1 MGKLFYRC
9 GYSNP
14 NGDTKTRLHQ
24 SRDGTAFNELA
35 DALYGHGYRYGTF
48 IHNYANHCLPAQE
61 FAFLNGGDI
70 VACTTRPPMDDFYD
84 EIQEA
89 GKKDW
94 RIIRRSND
102 DLEKAIFQELRVYFT
117 HVSRNSTILSPLAQK
132 LLSPQFA
139 DHASITYHTRGKA
152 TIGRLE
158 TSRAGRPVSL
168 KAPNDF
174 NSMGFFLHLPRIG
187 VYPCGMVV
195 SFSMGGY
202 ENLLWNRIVR
212 LKYDKWLKQ
221 PTFACALLNLRAEPT
236 EPLTPKLADDAPVK
250 ILIEHA
256 I

>member
-1 MGKLFYRC
+1 MGKLFYRF

-35 DALYGHGYRYGTF
+35 DALYGKAYRYGTF
-48 IHNYANHCLPAQE
+48 IHNYANHCLPAKE
-61 FAFLNGGDI
+61 FAFLKRGDL
-70 VACTTRPPMDDFYD
+70 VVCTTRPPMDDFY
-84 EIQEA
+84 QA

-117 HVSRNSTILSPLAQK
+117 HVSRKSTILAKAAKS
-132 LLSPQFA
+132 LLPPEYAHF
-139 DHASITYHTRGKA
+139 ASIKYHTRGKA
-152 TIGRLE
+152 TIGNVVTNRSGLDVPE
-158 TSRAGRPVSL
+158 E
-168 KAPNDF
+168 APADF
-174 NSMGFFLHLPRIG
+174 NSIGFFLHLPKINR
-187 VYPCGMVV
+187 YPCGMVV

-212 LKYDKWLKQ
+212 LKYDRWLKQ
-221 PTFACALLNLRAEPT
+221 PTFACALLNLPAEPT
-236 EPLTPKLADDAPVK
+236 EPLTPKLADHAPVK
-250 ILIEHA
+250 ILIEHN